1 MFYGVTDDLIVL
13 IGPGMEPYWKQL
25 ETQPV

>member
-13 IGPGMEPYWKQL
+13 YSVEEWAYRPTPI
-25 ETQPV
+25 